1 MIVLV
6 MGRRPAARKAV
17 ATALAETLAWP
28 HIHVAD
34 DFGQGAAA
42 RIELLRP
49 RMAAGLSAG
58 RAAIYSCPH
67 LSAVECRTLR
77 ESLRP
82 LELVRL
88 LDSGE
93 QMPPLA
99 SALTLDGQMEPS
111 VVAATI
117 AAVLRL
123 GNDARKTR

>member
-1 MIVLV
+1 
-6 MGRRPAARKAV
+6 MGRRPEARRAV
-17 ATALAETLAWP
+17 ATSLAETLAWP
-28 HIHVAD
+28 HVHVAD

-42 RIELLRP
+42 RVELLRP

-58 RAAIYSCPH
+58 RAAVYSCPH
-67 LSAVECRTLR
+67 LSVVECRALR

-88 LDSGE
+88 LDAGE
-93 QMPPLA
+93 EQPQLT

-123 GNDARKTR
+123 GRDARKTR